1 MPRTFLSLLAQC
13 LLLTTALA
21 QGTIRGTM
29 TDAQTGETLI
39 GANVVIMD
47 PYKGAMADLDGNY
60 SLEGLA
66 PGSYEVTGSFIGYTP
81 QTTTVTVTDG
91 VTLLDFNL
99 FIETYVIEQAAEVVA
114 KVDRSR
120 DVYMENIKKKSAASM
135 DFVSSQQI
143 KQAGDSD
150 AAGAIKRVPG
160 VSTVGNFVFVRG
172 LSDRYIKTTLNGAE
186 VPSMNPRRN
195 SIEMDLFPTNLV
207 DNLVIVKTQTANLPG
222 DWAGAY
228 ISVDTKDFPEDLS
241 LNYSTTVGFNDQTSM
256 QDVLTSNTGATDW
269 LGFDDGSRSLP
280 SEVTGLTS
288 SAWPYQQSANYFD
301 ALVYLGYGDQLNEL
315 GVVQGGIG
323 NGPGQTNITQVL
335 SQLDNNNGELV
346 DLSGSQGLNALN
358 SEGMV
363 PLGEEINR
371 NLTTIGQSFSNTW
384 AVNRRT
390 APLNWSHSLSLGN
403 QTKLFGRPLGYI
415 MGLQW
420 GQNFNHYEGG
430 EYGRYAGG
438 SIEGDSLGLDRYY
451 DDARTDATYK
461 WNALLNLS
469 YKLNEFNKV
478 SLMAMPNMSGTSSTR
493 LQDGVNPRDTDA
505 FQQQITHRYEGR
517 ELNIFQARGEH
528 FLPATDAKIRWTASH
543 SQGTL
548 NTPDLRVFF
557 NNYQE
562 ETLTFA
568 DQATFHGPDGQYSMD
583 DLEDVIDDLVD
594 DGAIP
599 ADWGSDLDLVIE
611 EINNEG
617 TFTLDHIDVPT
628 EVDTTYSVN
637 QSLYPSPTRYFR
649 ELQENR
655 TDVKV
660 HFEQPIETTWAEDFK
675 FSAGASFVR
684 TTRQH
689 QENQFGFEATNAN
702 LLNEVDGDLD
712 AYFSADNFVVNP
724 NGGSNGYLTTVLLT
738 DLVNTDDAYMNVWGG
753 YGMLDVRKSERLS
766 GNVGL
771 RVESADMSIRSR
783 KIDMVDNLTPE
794 QIDALQGGLNEL
806 DFMPS
811 MNLTYTL
818 GELDAIKMTNLRFAY
833 SRTIARPVFREKAP
847 FRSFN
852 FEWLETLKGN
862 PDLQETTIDNI
873 DLRLERYPNLGE
885 VLSASIFYK
894 RFTDPIEQTSVLAAV
909 NTEYTWSNIPY
920 ANVYGLEFEGRKQLG
935 SISPALD
942 NFSLTGNVTFIK
954 SEARIWDEE
963 LEVIRATDPNH
974 PDTRPLFGQSPYIV
988 NAMLNY
994 QGDSAKFNAAV
1005 AFNVQGD
1012 KLLLV
1017 TEGGAPDIYQ
1027 RPTPA
1032 LDFNV
1037 SQRFGENFSLRF
1049 RARNLLN
1056 PLDRKT
1062 YTFQGVDYNW
1072 LANTQGRTFSL
1083 SLSYTL

>member
-1 MPRTFLSLLAQC
+1 MTRLFPLVV
-13 LLLTTALA
+13 LLLTAATALS
-21 QGTIRGTM
+21 QGAIRGKM

-39 GANVVIMD
+39 GANVVIKN
-47 PYKGAMADLDGNY
+47 PYMGAMADLDGNF
-60 SLEGLA
+60 SLDGLA
-66 PGSYEVTGSFIGYTP
+66 PGTYEVTGSFIGYTP
-81 QTTTVTVTDG
+81 IVETVTVSDD
-91 VTLLDFNL
+91 VVILDFNL
-99 FIETYVIEQAAEVVA
+99 YIETYVIEQAAEVVA

-135 DFVSSQQI
+135 DFISSQQI

-207 DNLVIVKTQTANLPG
+207 DNLVIMKTQTANLPG

-228 ISVDTKDFPEDLS
+228 ISVETKDFPEQFT
-241 LNYSTTVGFNDQTSM
+241 LNYSSTVGVNDQTTF
-256 QDVLTSNTGATDW
+256 QNVLSSNVGSTDW
-269 LGFDDGSRSLP
+269 LGFDDGGRALP
-280 SEVTGLTS
+280 NEVRGVTSED
-288 SAWPYQQSANYFD
+288 WPYEQNANFYD
-301 ALVYLGYGDQLNEL
+301 ALVYLGYGDQLAEL
-315 GVVQGGIG
+315 GINQGDIG
-323 NGPGQTNITQVL
+323 FGPGQTPPFVVL
-335 SQLDNNNGELV
+335 PQLDNNGGDLV
-346 DLSGSQGLNALN
+346 DLSGSNGMSTLA
-358 SEGMV
+358 SEGMA
-363 PLGEEINR
+363 PLSAQMNAQ
-371 NLTTIGQSFSNTW
+371 LTGIGQSFGNTW

-390 APLNWSHSLSLGN
+390 APLNWSHSLSMGN
-403 QTKLFGRPLGYI
+403 RTTLFGRPLGYI
-415 MGLQW
+415 VGLQW

-438 SIEGDSLGLDRYY
+438 SIQGDSLGLDRYY
-451 DDARTDATYK
+451 NDTRSDATYK
-461 WNALLNLS
+461 WNALVNLS

-493 LQDGVNPRDTDA
+493 LQDGINPRDHDD

-528 FLPATDAKIRWTASH
+528 FMPASETKVRWNASH
-543 SQGTL
+543 AQGTL

-557 NNYQE
+557 NNYRVE
-562 ETLTFA
+562 E
-568 DQATFHGPDGQYSMD
+568 G
-583 DLEDVIDDLVD
+583 
-594 DGAIP
+594 
-599 ADWGSDLDLVIE
+599 
-611 EINNEG
+611 
-617 TFTLDHIDVPT
+617 
-628 EVDTTYSVN
+628 DTTYSIN
-637 QSLYPSPTRYFR
+637 QSFYPSPTRYFR
-649 ELQENR
+649 VLNENR
-655 TDVKV
+655 TDVKLHV
-660 HFEQPIETTWAEDFK
+660 EQPLSLGWAEDAK
-675 FSAGASFVR
+675 FSAGGSFVR
-684 TTRQH
+684 TTRAH
-689 QENQFGFEATNAN
+689 EENQFGFESSNQN
-702 LLNEVDGDLD
+702 LLNEVGGDLE
-712 AYFSADNFVVNP
+712 AYFAPENMVVNP
-724 NGGSNGYLTTVLLT
+724 ADGSDYVSTVLLT
-738 DLVNTDDAYMNVWGG
+738 DLVNTDDAHMNVLGG
-753 YGMLDVRKSERLS
+753 YGMIDIRRNERLS
-766 GNVGL
+766 GNVGM
-771 RVESADMSIRSR
+771 RVEAADMYIRSR
-783 KIDMVDNLTPE
+783 KIDMVDDLTEE
-794 QIDALQGGLNEL
+794 QIEKLQGGLNEL

-811 MNLTYTL
+811 LNLTYAL
-818 GELDAIKMTNLRFAY
+818 GELDAIKLTNLRFGY

-862 PDLQETTIDNI
+862 PNLGETTIDNI
-873 DLRLERYPNLGE
+873 DLRLERFPNLGE
-885 VLSASIFYK
+885 VVSASVFYK

-909 NTEYTWSNIPY
+909 NTEYTWSNVPY
-920 ANVYGLEFEGRKQLG
+920 ANVWGLEFEGRKQLG
-935 SISPALD
+935 NLSPSLD
-942 NFSLTGNVTFIK
+942 NFSLTGNVTLIK
-954 SEARIWDEE
+954 SEARIWDDE
-963 LEVIRATDPNH
+963 LEMIRATDPNH

-1012 KLLLV
+1012 KLFLV

-1049 RARNLLN
+1049 RARNLMN

-1072 LANTQGRTFSL
+1072 LANTSGRTFSL
-1083 SLSYTL
+1083 SLSYSL

>member
-1 MPRTFLSLLAQC
+1 MTRLFFVLASLASATLS
-13 LLLTTALA
+13 LA
-21 QGTIRGTM
+21 QGTIRGKM

-39 GANVVIMD
+39 GANVVIKT

-66 PGSYEVTGSFIGYTP
+66 AGTYEVTGSFIGYTP
-81 QTTTVTVTDG
+81 ITETVTIDNG
-91 VTLLDFNL
+91 VVIVNFNL
-99 FIETYVIEQAAEVVA
+99 FAETYVIEQAAEVVA

-135 DFVSSQQI
+135 DFISSQQI

-228 ISVDTKDFPEDLS
+228 ISVETKDFPETFT
-241 LNYSTTVGFNDQTSM
+241 LNYSTSLGYNDQTTFRE
-256 QDVLTSNTGATDW
+256 VLASNEGTTDW
-269 LGFDDGSRSLP
+269 LGFDDGGRSMP
-280 SEVTGLTS
+280 NEVAGLTS
-288 SAWPYQQSANYFD
+288 DAWPYQQNANYFD
-301 ALVYLGYGDQLNEL
+301 ALVYLGYGEQLDAL
-315 GVVQGGIG
+315 GVTQGGIG
-323 NGPGQTNITQVL
+323 TGPGQTSITQVL
-335 SQLDNNNGELV
+335 SQLNDNNGELV
-346 DLSGSQGLNALN
+346 DLSGANGLSTLN
-358 SEGMV
+358 TEGML
-363 PLGEEINR
+363 PLGEEMNR
-371 NLTTIGQSFSNTW
+371 ELTRLGQSFANTW
-384 AVNRRT
+384 SVNRRT
-390 APLNWSHSLSLGN
+390 APLNWSHSLSMGN

-415 MGLQW
+415 VGLQW
-420 GQNFNHYEGG
+420 GQNFSHYEGG

-438 SIEGDSLGLDRYY
+438 SIEGDSLGLERYY
-451 DDARTDATYK
+451 NDARTDATYK

-493 LQDGVNPRDTDA
+493 LQDGINPRDTEA

-528 FLPATDAKIRWTASH
+528 YMPASDGKIRWTASH

-548 NTPDLRVFF
+548 STPDLRVFF

-562 ETLTFA
+562 NTITYA
-568 DQATFHGPDGQYSMD
+568 DQAVFRGPNGEYSIEDMQEILD
-583 DLEDVIDDLVD
+583 DLID

-599 ADWGSDLDLVIE
+599 ANWGGNLDLVIQ
-611 EINNEG
+611 EINSEG
-617 TFTLDHIDVPT
+617 TYMLDAIDVPT
-628 EVDTTYSVN
+628 EIDTTYSVN

-649 ELQENR
+649 ELNENR
-655 TDVKV
+655 TDVKFHV
-660 HFEQPIETTWAEDFK
+660 EQPLSAGWADDLK
-675 FSAGASFVR
+675 VSAGASFVR
-684 TTRQH
+684 TTRAH

-702 LLNEVDGDLD
+702 LLNEFDGNLD
-712 AYFSADNFVVNP
+712 EYFGQDNFVVNP
-724 NGGSNGYLTTVLLT
+724 NDGSSDYLTTILLT
-738 DLVNTDDAYMNVWGG
+738 DLVNTDEASMNVYGG
-753 YGMLDVRKSERLS
+753 YGMMDIRRNERLS
-766 GNVGL
+766 GNLGV
-771 RVESADMSIRSR
+771 RVEAADMFIRSR
-783 KIDMVDNLTPE
+783 KIDLVDDLTAE
-794 QIDALQGGLNEL
+794 QIDNLQGGLNEV

-811 MNLTYTL
+811 LNLTYAL
-818 GELDAIKMTNLRFAY
+818 GELDAIKLTNLRLGY

-862 PDLQETTIDNI
+862 PDLDETKIDNF

-885 VLSASIFYK
+885 VLSASVFYK

-920 ANVYGLEFEGRKQLG
+920 ANVWGLEFEGRKQLG
-935 SISPALD
+935 SFSPALD
-942 NFSLTGNVTFIK
+942 NFSLTGNVTLIK
-954 SEARIWDEE
+954 SEARIWEDE
-963 LEVIRATDPNH
+963 LIGIRATDPEH

-994 QGDSAKFNAAV
+994 TGDSAKFNAAV

-1027 RPTPA
+1027 RPTPT
-1032 LDFNV
+1032 LDFNM
-1037 SQRFGENFSLRF
+1037 SQRFGNNFSLRF

-1072 LANTQGRTFSL
+1072 LANTRGRTYTV

>member
-1 MPRTFLSLLAQC
+1 MMFAAITWS
-13 LLLTTALA
+13 
-21 QGTIRGTM
+21 QGIIRGKM

-39 GANVVIMD
+39 GANVVIKT
-47 PYKGAMADLDGNY
+47 PYKGAMADIDGNF

-66 PGSYEVTGSFIGYTP
+66 PGTYEVTGSFIGYTP
-81 QTTTVTVTDG
+81 KTESVTVENG
-91 VTLLDFNL
+91 VVIVNFNL
-99 FIETYVIEQAAEVVA
+99 YVETFVIEQAAEVVA

-135 DFVSSQQI
+135 DFISSQQI

-207 DNLVIVKTQTANLPG
+207 DNLVIVKTQTSNLPG

-228 ISVDTKDFPEDLS
+228 ISVETKDFPETFT
-241 LNYSTTVGFNDQTSM
+241 LNYSTSVGYNDQTTFRE
-256 QDVLTSNTGATDW
+256 VLASNEGSTDW
-269 LGFDDGSRSLP
+269 LGYDDGGRSLP
-280 SEVTGLTS
+280 SEVLGLTS
-288 SAWPYQQSANYFD
+288 DSWPYQQNANYFD
-301 ALVYLGYGDQLNEL
+301 ALVYLGYGEQLEAL
-315 GVVQGGIG
+315 GIVQGGIG
-323 NGPGQTNITQVL
+323 TGTGQTSITQVL

-346 DLSGSQGLNALN
+346 DLSGTNGLTNLN
-358 SEGMV
+358 NEGLV
-363 PLGEEINR
+363 PLGEEMNR
-371 NLTTIGQSFSNTW
+371 ELTRLGQSFGNTW
-384 AVNRRT
+384 SVNRRN

-403 QTKLFGRPLGYI
+403 QTKLFGRSLGYI
-415 MGLQW
+415 VGLQW
-420 GQNFNHYEGG
+420 GQNFSHYEGG

-438 SIEGDSLGLDRYY
+438 SIEGDSLGLERYY

-493 LQDGVNPRDTDA
+493 LQDGINPRDTEA

-528 FLPATDAKIRWTASH
+528 FMPATEGKIRWTASH

-548 NTPDLRVFF
+548 STPDLRVFF

-562 ETLTFA
+562 NTITYA
-568 DQATFHGPDGQYSMD
+568 DQAVFRGPNGEYGIEDMQEILD
-583 DLEDVIDDLVD
+583 DLID

-599 ADWGSDLDLVIE
+599 SDWGGNLDLVIQ
-611 EINNEG
+611 EINSEG
-617 TFTLDHIDVPT
+617 TFTLDAIDVPT
-628 EVDTTYSVN
+628 EIDTTYSVN

-649 ELQENR
+649 ELNENR

-660 HFEQPIETTWAEDFK
+660 HFEQPLIVGWADDLK

-684 TTRQH
+684 TTRAH

-702 LLNEVDGDLD
+702 LLNQFDGNLD
-712 AYFSADNFVVNP
+712 TYFGPDNFVVNP
-724 NGGSNGYLTTVLLT
+724 NDGSADYLTTILLT
-738 DLVNTDDAYMNVWGG
+738 DLVNTDEASMNVFGG
-753 YGMLDVRKSERLS
+753 YGMMDVRRNERLS
-766 GNVGL
+766 GNFGV
-771 RVESADMSIRSR
+771 RVEAADMFIRSR
-783 KIDMVDNLTPE
+783 KIDLVDDLTSE
-794 QIDALQGGLNEL
+794 QIDNLQGGLNEV

-811 MNLTYTL
+811 LNLTYAL
-818 GELDAIKMTNLRFAY
+818 GELDAIKLTNLRLGY

-862 PDLQETTIDNI
+862 PDLDETKIDNF

-885 VLSASIFYK
+885 VLSASVFYK

-920 ANVYGLEFEGRKQLG
+920 ANVWGLEFEGRKQLG
-935 SISPALD
+935 SFSPALD
-942 NFSLTGNVTFIK
+942 NFSLTGNVTLIK
-954 SEARIWDEE
+954 SEARIWEDE
-963 LEVIRATDPNH
+963 LIGIRATDPEH

-994 QGDSAKFNAAV
+994 AGDSAKFNAAV

-1027 RPTPA
+1027 RPTPT
-1032 LDFNV
+1032 LDFNM
-1037 SQRFGENFSLRF
+1037 SQRIGDNFSVRF

-1072 LANTQGRTFSL
+1072 LANTRGRTYTI

>member
-1 MPRTFLSLLAQC
+1 MMRLVATFALI
-13 LLLTTALA
+13 LTTANLLG
-21 QGTIRGTM
+21 QGIIRGKM

-39 GANVVIMD
+39 GANVVIKE

-66 PGSYEVTGSFIGYTP
+66 PGTYEVTGSFIGYTP
-81 QTTTVTVTDG
+81 ITESVTVGEG
-91 VTLLDFNL
+91 VVLVNFNL
-99 FIETYVIEQAAEVVA
+99 FVETYVIEQAAEVVA

-135 DFVSSQQI
+135 DFISSQQI

-228 ISVDTKDFPEDLS
+228 ISVETKDFPETFT
-241 LNYSTTVGFNDQTSM
+241 LNYSTSLGVNDQATFRE
-256 QDVLTSNTGATDW
+256 VLASNEGSTDW
-269 LGFDDGSRSLP
+269 LGYDDGSRALP
-280 SEVTGLTS
+280 SEVAGLTS
-288 SAWPYQQSANYFD
+288 DVWPYQQNANYYD
-301 ALVYLGYGDQLNEL
+301 ALIYLGYGDQLAEM
-315 GVVQGGIG
+315 GVFQGGIG
-323 NGPGQTNITQVL
+323 TGQGQTPISQVL
-335 SQLDNNNGELV
+335 GQLDNNGGQLV
-346 DLSGSQGLNALN
+346 DLSGSNGLATLN
-358 SEGMV
+358 SEGLV
-363 PLGEEINR
+363 PLGEELNR
-371 NLTTIGQSFSNTW
+371 NLTQLGQSFGNTW
-384 AVNRRT
+384 AVQRRT
-390 APLNWSHSLSLGN
+390 APMNWSHSLSLGN

-415 MGLQW
+415 VGLQW
-420 GQNFNHYEGG
+420 GQNVAHYEGG

-438 SIEGDSLGLDRYY
+438 SIEGDSLGLERYY
-451 DDARTDATYK
+451 DDTRTDATYK

-469 YKLNEFNKV
+469 YKVNEFNKV
-478 SLMAMPNMSGTSSTR
+478 SVMAMPNMSGTSSTR
-493 LQDGVNPRDTDA
+493 LQDGINPRDTEA

-528 FLPATDAKIRWTASH
+528 YLPVSEGKIRWTASH

-548 NTPDLRVFF
+548 STPDLRVFF

-562 ETLTFA
+562 ETITYA
-568 DQATFHGPDGQYSMD
+568 DQAVFRGPNGEYGME
-583 DLEDVIDDLVD
+583 DLQEIIDDLID

-599 ADWGSDLDLVIE
+599 ADWGSNLDLVIQ
-611 EINNEG
+611 EINSEG
-617 TFTLDHIDVPT
+617 SFTIDQIEVPT
-628 EVDTTYSVN
+628 ETDTTYSVN

-649 ELQENR
+649 ELNENR

-660 HFEQPIETTWAEDFK
+660 HLEQPFTVTWAESAK
-675 FSAGASFVR
+675 LSAGASFVR
-684 TTRQH
+684 TTRAH

-702 LLNEVDGDLD
+702 LLDEFDGDLD
-712 AYFSADNFVVNP
+712 AYFGAENFVVNP
-724 NGGSNGYLTTVLLT
+724 NDGSADYLTTILLT
-738 DLVNTDDAYMNVWGG
+738 DLVNTDEASMNVWGG
-753 YGMLDVRKSERLS
+753 YGMLDVRRSERFS
-766 GNVGL
+766 GNLGL
-771 RVESADMSIRSR
+771 RVEAADMFIRSR
-783 KIDMVDNLTPE
+783 KIDLVDDLTPE
-794 QIDALQGGLNEL
+794 QIDNLQGGLNEV

-811 MNLTYTL
+811 LNLTYAL
-818 GELDAIKMTNLRFAY
+818 GELDAIRITNLRMSY

-862 PDLQETTIDNI
+862 PDLDETKIDNF
-873 DLRLERYPNLGE
+873 DLRLEHFPNLGE
-885 VLSASIFYK
+885 VLSASVFYK

-920 ANVYGLEFEGRKQLG
+920 ANVWGLEFEGRKQLG
-935 SISPALD
+935 GIHPSLD
-942 NFSLTGNVTFIK
+942 NFSLTGNVTLIR
-954 SEARIWDEE
+954 SEARIWEDE
-963 LEVIRATDPNH
+963 LIGIRATDPNH

-994 QGDSAKFNAAV
+994 AGDSARFNAAV

-1032 LDFNV
+1032 LDFNL
-1037 SQRFGENFSLRF
+1037 SQRLGENFSVRF

-1072 LANTQGRTFSL
+1072 LANTRGRTFTL
-1083 SLSYTL
+1083 GLSYTL